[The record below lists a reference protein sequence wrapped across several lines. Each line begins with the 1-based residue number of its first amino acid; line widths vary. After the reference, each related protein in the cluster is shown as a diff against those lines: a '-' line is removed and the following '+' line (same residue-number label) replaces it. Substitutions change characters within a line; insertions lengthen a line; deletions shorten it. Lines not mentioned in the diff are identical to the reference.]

1 MIIWGSKGRTS
12 TESSGQFYCP
22 DCSDY
27 KNYAHRKVKK
37 WFTLYFIPIFPMSDL
52 GEYIECDTCKSTYKT
67 NVLEHDPRKEKQ
79 KLDAMFIIATRDIM
93 VKTALADGM
102 IEEAE
107 LDEIARSFGAV
118 TNREISIDQIKS
130 AIEAM
135 ENDQNNVEKIASSIS
150 PFLNDAGKEMVLRGA
165 IAVSKS
171 DGIVQ
176 KEELG
181 LLHSLSKALDLPK
194 AYANG
199 IFAEESIEKL

>member
-12 TESSGQFYCP
+12 TQSSGEFYCP

-52 GEYIECDTCKSTYKT
+52 GEYIECDICKSTYKI
-67 NVLEHDPRKEKQ
+67 NVLEHDPRKEQQ

-93 VKTALADGM
+93 VKTALADGV

-107 LDEIARSFGAV
+107 VDEIAKSFGAV
-118 TNREISIDQIKS
+118 TNRKISIDQIKS
-130 AIEAM
+130 AISAM
-135 ENDQNNVEKIASSIS
+135 EKDQNSAEIIASSIS
-150 PFLNDAGKEMVLRGA
+150 PFLNDSGKEMVLRGA

-171 DGIVQ
+171 DGVVQ

-181 LLHSLSKALDLPK
+181 LLHSLSRALELPK

-199 IFAEESIEKL
+199 VFAEEGIEKL